1 MKYIG
6 TYNIVITDLQHVV
19 TQEGPFQDRY
29 TIVHYLK
36 FNLKA
41 CKI

>member
-6 TYNIVITDLQHVV
+6 TYNTVITDLLV

-36 FNLKA
+36 FHLKA
-41 CKI
+41 SKI